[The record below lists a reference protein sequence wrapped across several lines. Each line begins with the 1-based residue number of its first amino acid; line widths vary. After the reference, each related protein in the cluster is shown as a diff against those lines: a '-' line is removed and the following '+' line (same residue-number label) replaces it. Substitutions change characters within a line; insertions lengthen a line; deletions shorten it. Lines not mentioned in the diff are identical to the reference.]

1 MFGLCIELY
10 GRVNLRLNHRAAID
24 FIDSLAALGIAQA
37 SLALRSVCAAIEYG
51 WLHLSIARA
60 SSALRSVCA
69 AILHSSFFTLHF
81 FKIFQQLFS
90 CECIVL
96 PSLV

>member
-37 SLALRSVCAAIEYG
+37 SLALRSVCAAI
-51 WLHLSIARA
+51 
-60 SSALRSVCA
+60 
-69 AILHSSFFTLHF
+69 LHSSFFTLHF